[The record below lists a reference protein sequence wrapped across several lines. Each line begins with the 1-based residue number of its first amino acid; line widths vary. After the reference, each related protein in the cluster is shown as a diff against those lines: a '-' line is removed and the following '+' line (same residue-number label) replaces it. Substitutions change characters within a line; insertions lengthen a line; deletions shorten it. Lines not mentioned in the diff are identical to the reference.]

1 MEEVTLRAMRSD
13 PKLRFPTIEDFG
25 RALLPF
31 ASARARMIWDEAFS
45 GARRRTTCRRD
56 GRRSP

>member
-13 PKLRFPTIEDFG
+13 PKLRFATIEDFG

-31 ASARARMIWDEAFS
+31 ASARARVIWDEAFS
-45 GARRRTTCRRD
+45 GGAG
-56 GRRSP
+56 GRRAAGPAVDRA